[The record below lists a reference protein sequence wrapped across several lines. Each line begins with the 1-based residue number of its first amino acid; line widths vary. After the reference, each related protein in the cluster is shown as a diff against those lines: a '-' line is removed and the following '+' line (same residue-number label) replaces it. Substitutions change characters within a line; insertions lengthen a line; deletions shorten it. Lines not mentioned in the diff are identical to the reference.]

1 MAIERV
7 GLDPDDKRTFKKY
20 SLGMK
25 QRIIIA
31 QAIMEQPDII
41 MLDEPTNALDE
52 KGVDLVRQIIQEEKK
67 RGALILLASHSKED
81 INLLADEVFYMED
94 GKIVKKK

>member
-94 GKIVKKK
+94 GKIVEKK